1 MGKRDYYEIL
11 GVDKDAMA
19 DDIKNAYRKLAVK
32 YHPDKNPGDT
42 QAAERLREVLA
53 AYKVLGDP
61 DKRARYDKAASAK
74 PKGGD
79 IVAAS
84 KAPAKSGQ
92 EKDVLAKKPASSKGQ
107 KRKAKKDPKLLKK
120 KIKFILVNVAAMV
133 AVIILVPYLTLL
145 WLDSYTNHG
154 ETCTVPRVNGRVL
167 SDAQDLLA
175 DNNLGYAILEY
186 KYKEGAAQDEVL
198 KQYPEP
204 GAEVKEGRKVGL
216 ILNTI
221 VKPKRS
227 VPFVID
233 NRTYR
238 EAESHIRA
246 AGFIIENVDTVAGEK
261 DWVYELRYEDRA
273 LVNGEPIPE
282 GSRITVVIGNGRKR
296 VEEEAPEF
304 DESFGI

>member
-19 DDIKNAYRKLAVK
+19 DDIKNAYRRLAVK

-61 DKRARYDKAASAK
+61 DKRARYDKATSAK

-79 IVAAS
+79 IVVAS

-92 EKDVLAKKPASSKGQ
+92 EKDVPAKKPASSKGQ

-167 SDAQDLLA
+167 SDAQNLLA

>member
-1 MGKRDYYEIL
+1 MGKRDYYEVL
-11 GVDKDAMA
+11 GVNRDAMS

-32 YHPDKNPGDT
+32 YHPDKNPGDA

-61 DKRARYDKAASAK
+61 DKRARYDKATSAK
-74 PKGGD
+74 PKAGD
-79 IVAAS
+79 IVVS
-84 KAPAKSGQ
+84 GKVPAKSGQ
-92 EKDVLAKKPASSKGQ
+92 EKETAVKKPAAKKGQ

-120 KIKFILVNVAAMV
+120 KIKFILVNVAAMA
-133 AVIILVPYLTLL
+133 AVIFLVPYLTLV

-154 ETCTVPRVNGRVL
+154 ETCTVPRVNGRL
-167 SDAQDLLA
+167 LEDAQGLLA
-175 DNNLGYAILEY
+175 DNKLSYTILEY
-186 KYKEGAAQDEVL
+186 KYKEGAAQNEIL

-204 GAEVKEGRKVGL
+204 GSKVKEGRKVGL

-221 VKPKRS
+221 EKPKRS

-238 EAESHIRA
+238 EAESHIKA
-246 AGFIIENVDTVAGEK
+246 AGFIIENIDTVAGEK

-273 LVNGEPIPE
+273 LVNGEALPE
-282 GSRITVVIGNGRKR
+282 GSKLTVIIGNGRKR
-296 VEEEAPEF
+296 VEEDAPEF